1 MWIFIYIIG
10 LKNINVIII
19 LFDKLNTYFLTSSEC
34 FFLILG
40 NNTGYFTS
48 DNETDVITNA
58 THNTFSK
65 KAGYFNLENVLWVA
79 FAITSGSLSHLNYPV
94 FMKTTQ
100 KS

>member
-19 LFDKLNTYFLTSSEC
+19 LFDKLSTYFVTSSEC
-34 FFLILG
+34 FFFILG

-58 THNTFSK
+58 FSK
-65 KAGYFNLENVLWVA
+65 KAGYFNFQNVLWVA
-79 FAITSGSLSHLNYPV
+79 FAITSGSLSLVKYPV

-100 KS
+100 KR